1 VRNLSVAFIFDLRQE
16 RSFHVFQQIAEIQ
29 KAALRNLYD
38 RIKQIAKS
46 MSGSSEE
53 MEVSSSL
60 PEQMCD
66 GPSNVT
72 ITALHIELP
81 IGLVVDLKSPNPLGL
96 GNALSVLAR
105 RTMPSGVLSD
115 IGFSFVNGEWQ
126 SGGKKL
132 SDEMIRECL
141 TLKGPV
147 PIY

>member
-1 VRNLSVAFIFDLRQE
+1 VAFIFDLRQE

-115 IGFSFVNGEWQ
+115 KGFSFVNGEWQ

>member
-1 VRNLSVAFIFDLRQE
+1 VRTLSVAFVFDLHKGRNSQVNRQN
-16 RSFHVFQQIAEIQ
+16 AEIQ
-29 KAALRNLYD
+29 EAALRNLHE
-38 RIKQIAKS
+38 RIKQVVKS
-46 MSGSSEE
+46 MNGSSEE
-53 MEVSSSL
+53 MEVSSSP

-81 IGLVVDLKSPNPLGL
+81 GVLVVDLKSPNPLGL

-115 IGFSFVNGEWQ
+115 IGFSFVNGEWL

-132 SDEMIRECL
+132 SDGMIRECL

-147 PIY
+147 PVY

>member
-1 VRNLSVAFIFDLRQE
+1 VAFIFDLRQE

-72 ITALHIELP
+72 I
-81 IGLVVDLKSPNPLGL
+81 
-96 GNALSVLAR
+96 
-105 RTMPSGVLSD
+105 
-115 IGFSFVNGEWQ
+115 
-126 SGGKKL
+126 
-132 SDEMIRECL
+132 
-141 TLKGPV
+141 
-147 PIY
+147 